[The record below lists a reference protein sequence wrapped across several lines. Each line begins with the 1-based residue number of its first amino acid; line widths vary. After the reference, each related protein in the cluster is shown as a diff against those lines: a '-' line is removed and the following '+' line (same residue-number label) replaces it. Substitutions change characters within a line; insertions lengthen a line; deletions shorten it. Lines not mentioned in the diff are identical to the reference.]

1 MYRRSIL
8 ADQASDQTTRKGIL
22 RWLLVILLLFVALLV
37 LLVVLQLTES
47 ALNVWQMLERM
58 SPGLL
63 MIYGVGL
70 AGFSMLL
77 IALSS
82 WLLRRGKSTRGASHQ
97 TEWLPEDRDA
107 FAEAL
112 RKADEQGIETA
123 LAKQELVELDSRQQ
137 DRVFYLALFG
147 PVSAGKSALIRA
159 ITEQADIPVDP
170 RAGTTQTVKHYRHA
184 TDERGE
190 WVLTDAPGILDLD
203 EARVQLARDEARRAH
218 LVLYV
223 SDGELTRD
231 QYQELGELQ
240 RLGRPLI
247 LALNKQDRYS
257 AEELQAIIARLTVQ
271 LPGVRIVPVQAGGS
285 EEVIRVDA
293 QGHEQ
298 RVVRPRPPMI
308 DDLLQQI
315 GAILDGQGDELTRQR
330 DESLIRLGAEKLQTA
345 TTSHRKHSAEKTVRQ
360 YTGKA
365 MLGAMAAVSP
375 GTDLLIQGY
384 LGVQMVRALCETYEV
399 RVRDVDLDGL
409 VEQASRN
416 VGKKMTL
423 LLALTGNVL
432 KAFPGVGTVTGGL
445 THAVAYGMIFESLG
459 QAVMRT
465 LEQNQSLKT
474 TQILDDFEEKL
485 SGNLEARAT
494 TLARI
499 ALEQLVRK
507 GR

>member
-1 MYRRSIL
+1 M
-8 ADQASDQTTRKGIL
+8 ADRAPAKGIL
-22 RWLLVILLLFVALLV
+22 RWLLVILLLFLALLI

-47 ALNVWQMLERM
+47 ALNVWQMLEQM

-63 MIYGVGL
+63 VVYGLGL
-70 AGFSMLL
+70 VSFTMLL
-77 IALSS
+77 ILMSS
-82 WLLRRGKSTRGASHQ
+82 WLLRRGKGSRNASHQ
-97 TEWLPEDRDA
+97 TEWLPGDRDA
-107 FAEAL
+107 FAESL
-112 RKADEQGIETA
+112 RKADEKGIETA
-123 LAKQELVELDSRQQ
+123 PAKQELAELDSRQQ
-137 DRVFYLALFG
+137 DPVFYLVFFG

-159 ITEQADIPVDP
+159 ISGQSDIAVDP
-170 RAGTTQTVKHYRHA
+170 RAGTTQAIKHYRHKA
-184 TDERGE
+184 DEQGE

-203 EARVQLARDEARRAH
+203 EARVQLAREEARRAH

-231 QYQELGELQ
+231 QYQELAALQ
-240 RLGRPLI
+240 SFGRPLI

-257 AEELQAIIARLTVQ
+257 PEELKAIVARLSAQ

-298 RVVRPRPPMI
+298 RVVRPRPPQV
-308 DDLLQQI
+308 DDLLREI
-315 GAILDGQGDELTRQR
+315 GALLHGQRAELVRQR

-345 TTSHRKHSAEKTVRQ
+345 TVSHRKHSAEKTVKQ

-399 RVRDVDLDGL
+399 RVSDMDLDDL
-409 VEQASRN
+409 VKQASRN

-474 TQILDDFEEKL
+474 AQILDDFEEKL